1 MPSSFSKSSF
11 ARTGMKTQRRRV
23 KFNDHT
29 SETPFNKHLS
39 IQDMSTQDKMSV
51 DHFTPQPQKRKPK
64 KRKPK
69 TRKSAKKQKKSA
81 NKTRKHSRK
90 NIHQKA
96 RYNVVKQRR
105 IKDTT
110 KR

>member
-11 ARTGMKTQRRRV
+11 ARTGLKTQRRRV

-39 IQDMSTQDKMSV
+39 IQDMSTQDIMSV
-51 DHFTPQPQKRKPK
+51 DHFTPQKRKPK

-69 TRKSAKKQKKSA
+69 TRKNAKKQKKSA

-90 NIHQKA
+90 NIQQKA

-105 IKDTT
+105 IKKTT